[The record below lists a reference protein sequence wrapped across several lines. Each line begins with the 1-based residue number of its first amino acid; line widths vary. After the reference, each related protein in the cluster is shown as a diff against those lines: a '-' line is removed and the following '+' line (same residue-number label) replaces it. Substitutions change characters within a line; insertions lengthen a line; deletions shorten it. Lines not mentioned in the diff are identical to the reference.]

1 MAPAPSP
8 VKSLYSYPVLAS
20 ASQQSR
26 IKAGEMPKAELQ
38 SMASNLF
45 FPTPLTGAAV
55 HRQKQVVTIK

>member
-8 VKSLYSYPVLAS
+8 VKSLLNPVLAS

-26 IKAGEMPKAELQ
+26 IKVGEMPKAELQ
-38 SMASNLF
+38 SIASNLF

-55 HRQKQVVTIK
+55 HRQKQVVTLK